1 MSLIRIAVID
11 SGIFIKHPVFD
22 NVNICDYSFG
32 DVLSPI
38 NTKPNNGHGTA
49 ICGIIAR
56 SLPNAEIIS
65 VRLFEGD
72 NHISE
77 LQLIKVLKY
86 IYENLHVD
94 IINLSLGLSVCERYH
109 ELYDICELINKNG
122 TIIVSAFDNNG
133 CISYPAAFD
142 NVIGVVSGTK
152 TRKNDDFEFV
162 EDNVVNIK
170 AKGGMQRVA
179 WNNPDYIMMS
189 GNSFACAYVTVQV
202 AKYIIKEGTLAQS
215 TILNRFRDISVNQ
228 YYIPNYIDN
237 TEMSLEIKNA
247 ALFPF
252 NKEMHSLV
260 RYFDDLTFNIVE
272 VYDIKYSGTVG
283 ASIRQLLKDNT
294 VLDRKIK
301 SIDKIEWEKF
311 DTLILGH
318 MNNLSVLIEENRLR
332 EKIVAAAIE
341 HSKCVVS
348 FDDLSYLGYSNQKI
362 YYPKVDANNLP
373 SDRFGML
380 YRISKPVV
388 GVFGTSSKQGKFTLQ
403 LKLRK
408 MFKNL
413 GYNVGQIGTEPSSLL
428 YGMDYCFPM
437 GYNSSVYIKENDTI
451 RYLNYIINTLC
462 EKNDDIIIVG
472 AQSGTVPYDTSNIS
486 FFTVPQ
492 YNFLMGTQPDCV
504 VLCVNPYDDL
514 SYVSRT
520 INFIESSADCEVIA
534 IVVFPMDIKDNWAGI
549 YGAKKPLEESKY
561 IIIKE
566 KINDI
571 FNIPVYKLGDDNDMS
586 QLVKLII
593 DYFG

>member
-72 NHISE
+72 NHIGE

-94 IINLSLGLSVCERYH
+94 IINLSLGLSVCERNH

-179 WNNPDYIMMS
+179 WNDPDYIMMS

-215 TILNRFRDISVNQ
+215 TILNRFRDISVSQ
-228 YYIPNYIDN
+228 YYIPNYNEN

-272 VYDIKYSGTVG
+272 VYDSKYSGTVG

-301 SIDKIEWEKF
+301 SIDKIEWE
-311 DTLILGH
+311 
-318 MNNLSVLIEENRLR
+318 
-332 EKIVAAAIE
+332 
-341 HSKCVVS
+341 
-348 FDDLSYLGYSNQKI
+348 
-362 YYPKVDANNLP
+362 
-373 SDRFGML
+373 
-380 YRISKPVV
+380 
-388 GVFGTSSKQGKFTLQ
+388 
-403 LKLRK
+403 
-408 MFKNL
+408 
-413 GYNVGQIGTEPSSLL
+413 
-428 YGMDYCFPM
+428 
-437 GYNSSVYIKENDTI
+437 
-451 RYLNYIINTLC
+451 
-462 EKNDDIIIVG
+462 
-472 AQSGTVPYDTSNIS
+472 
-486 FFTVPQ
+486 
-492 YNFLMGTQPDCV
+492 
-504 VLCVNPYDDL
+504 
-514 SYVSRT
+514 
-520 INFIESSADCEVIA
+520 
-534 IVVFPMDIKDNWAGI
+534 
-549 YGAKKPLEESKY
+549 
-561 IIIKE
+561 
-566 KINDI
+566 
-571 FNIPVYKLGDDNDMS
+571 
-586 QLVKLII
+586 
-593 DYFG
+593 